1 MLRSGAQNV
10 LLAGVVITL
19 RGALA
24 QRKAPGRERKY
35 RSYGLNSFC
44 MFLWASECSQACK
57 QGVARAFDWACI
69 FLRAS
74 VKHLVQIRNCKSDGT
89 NQGKLCIIHSPQFRV
104 L

>member
-24 QRKAPGRERKY
+24 QRKAPGCERKY
-35 RSYGLNSFC
+35 RSYGLNSFYGQ
-44 MFLWASECSQACK
+44 ASLVRLANRVSLVYST
-57 QGVARAFDWACI
+57 GSAF

-74 VKHLVQIRNCKSDGT
+74 VKHLVQMRDLQIRWNKSREVMHYT
-89 NQGKLCIIHSPQFRV
+89 
-104 L
+104 